1 VMSPS
6 PLYKGITLLARHAVG
21 ASYSM
26 AYLFRKSAI
35 VGSTFWPNHLM
46 HYVGILLNPVLLLA
60 G

>member
-1 VMSPS
+1 
-6 PLYKGITLLARHAVG
+6 
-21 ASYSM
+21 M
-26 AYLFRKSAI
+26 ADLFKKSAI